1 MSRRTM
7 LFIFLLVC
15 IFASVSTTN
24 AVTDPADTSALNEM
38 YTYLN
43 TPGQLTKWVASGG
56 DPCGESWLGVTC
68 VGTRLTEI
76 NLAGLGLSGAI
87 GYQLT
92 SLTSLLRFDVSNNYL
107 SNQLPYQLPPNV
119 TYLNLAGNSFNGNLP
134 YSISGMTSLQYLNVS
149 HNQLQNQL
157 PDMFQKLAA
166 LTTLDLSSN
175 LLSGNLPTSFSSL
188 TSMKSMYLQ
197 NNQLTGVIDVL
208 ANLPLEDLNIENNHF
223 TGWIPERLNS
233 INLQKDGN
241 KFDSGPAPPPP
252 PGTPPLSPIAPSG
265 DRRDPGGNDT
275 PSSGSGTGGGRNAGS
290 SGGGGSKSGI
300 GVGIAVV
307 VVSVLLI
314 GAIVVFFLLKR
325 KRSKRSSADIEKPDK
340 LSFNPVPTKD
350 VLEIKTVQTSSA
362 PDAKNYEFPTII
374 NLKPPPS
381 ERSKSR
387 SFSEEDFTNK
397 QIFIKKVNASTTD
410 LPSYSIADLQM
421 ATSSFDIENLIN
433 EGCFGRVYRAQ
444 FEDGKVLAVM
454 KMNSMIFSDSED
466 FIGLVSNISQLRH
479 PNITELVGYCSE
491 HGQHLLVYDFQK
503 NGSLHDLLHLSD
515 EESRPLTWNTRVKIA
530 LGSAC
535 ALEYLHEKC
544 SPSVIHKNFTS
555 ANLLLGSELNPQL
568 ADCGLASSIS
578 KADQVLNQD
587 REPGCCAPEIL
598 MSGQYTVK
606 SDVYSFGVVMLE
618 LLTGRKP
625 FDSSK
630 LRAEQSLVRWAT
642 PQLHDI
648 DALTKMVD
656 PTLKGLFPVKSL
668 SRFADVIALCVQ
680 PEPEFRPPMSEV
692 VESLVRLLERAN
704 LSRRTVVNGQG
715 ASQPSDSP
723 DTYDYM

>member
-1 MSRRTM
+1 MNRRSM
-7 LFIFLLVC
+7 HIIFLIC
-15 IFASVSTTN
+15 IFASLFSTN
-24 AVTDPADTSALNEM
+24 AVTDPADTSALQEM

-43 TPGQLTKWVASGG
+43 TPGQLTKWVSSGG
-56 DPCGESWLGVTC
+56 DPCGESWLGVIC
-68 VGTRLTEI
+68 VGARVTEI

-92 SLTSLLRFDVSNNYL
+92 SLTSLLRLDLSNNNL

-119 TYLNLAGNSFNGNLP
+119 TYLNLGGNGFSGSLP
-134 YSISGMTSLQYLNVS
+134 YSISGMTSLQYLNVNR
-149 HNQLQNQL
+149 NQLQNQL
-157 PDMFQKLAA
+157 PDMFQKLTA
-166 LTTLDLSSN
+166 LTTLDLSFN
-175 LLSGNLPTSFSSL
+175 LLSGNLPSSFSSL
-188 TSMKSMYLQ
+188 SSVKSMYLQ
-197 NNQLTGVIDVL
+197 NNQFTGPIDVL
-208 ANLPLEDLNIENNHF
+208 GNLSLTDLNIANNHF
-223 TGWIPERLNS
+223 TGWIPERLSS

-241 KFDSGPAPPPP
+241 AFSTAPAPPPP
-252 PGTPPLSPIAPSG
+252 PGTPPPLVPVTPSG
-265 DRRDPGGNDT
+265 DLDSGKRNT
-275 PSSGSGTGGGRNAGS
+275 PPKSSGEGSGSENDS
-290 SGGGGSKSGI
+290 NGGGGSKSGI
-300 GVGIAVV
+300 GAGIAGVV
-307 VVSVLLI
+307 VCLLV
-314 GAIVVFFLLKR
+314 GAILAFFLVKR
-325 KRSKRSSADIEKPDK
+325 KRSKKASPDVEKPDK
-340 LSFNPVPTKD
+340 LSFNPIPTKD

-362 PDAKNYEFPTII
+362 PDAKSYEFPAII

-387 SFSEEDFTNK
+387 SFSEDDFSNK
-397 QIFIKKVNASTTD
+397 TIIARKVN
-410 LPSYSIADLQM
+410 PSSIDVPAYSIADLQM
-421 ATSSFDIENLIN
+421 ATGSFDVENLIS

-454 KMNSMIFSDSED
+454 KMNSSIFSNSED
-466 FIGLVSNISQLRH
+466 FNELVSNLSQLRH
-479 PNITELVGYCSE
+479 PNITELVGYCCE

-503 NGSLHDLLHLSD
+503 IGSLHDLLYLSD
-515 EESRPLTWNTRVKIA
+515 EDSRPLSWNTRVKIA

-555 ANLLLGSELNPQL
+555 GNLLLGTELNPQL

-578 KADQVLNQD
+578 KADQVLNQE

-630 LRAEQSLVRWAT
+630 PRSEQSLVRWAT

-648 DALTKMVD
+648 DALTRMVD
-656 PTLKGLFPVKSL
+656 PTLKGLCPVKSL

-680 PEPEFRPPMSEV
+680 AEPEFRPPMSEV
-692 VESLVRLLERAN
+692 VESLVRLLEQAN
-704 LSRRTVVNGQG
+704 LSKRTVVNG
-715 ASQPSDSP
+715 AAAQPSDSP
-723 DTYDYM
+723 DMNDYM